1 MRDRSRKTAPHGK
14 ADIMVKLKNSTLQEI
29 ERTARAELPEGS
41 TFRVPSYDRDELS
54 VGTVHFGVGGF
65 HRAHQARYLDQLLSQ
80 AEAKDFAICGM
91 GVLPNDK
98 FMRDTLAE
106 QDYLYTLVARFPD
119 GSEDTRVIG
128 SIIDYVWAPE
138 DPAGAVEYL
147 AQENIRIVS
156 LTVTEGG
163 YNFNQVTHEY
173 DLENPLVAAD
183 LADPGNP
190 RTVFGLVTQALKLRR
205 ERGIRPFTVRS
216 CDNIQANGDM
226 AKRVFTDHAKALDP
240 ELAEWIEQNVSFP
253 NSMVD
258 RITPATT
265 DDDRAYVEQAFG
277 YEDGWPVVTED
288 FIQWV
293 MEDDFVNG
301 RPRYEDVEVQMVE
314 DVEPYEKLKLRMLN
328 SSHQGLCYFAHLA
341 GYHKVDEA
349 VSNPLVSDFLMAYML
364 KEAKPTLDPVEGID
378 VDDYARTLIS
388 RFTNKHVKDTVPRLC
403 AESSDRIPKWL
414 IPVVRDNLRD
424 GGDVKFS
431 AAIVAS
437 WARYAEGIDEEG
449 NPIEI
454 VDNAEDKVR
463 AAAQAQKD
471 DELAFLRDED
481 FFGDLADQPRFTEEY
496 VKVLRSLHEVGSLK
510 TLEGLLAE

>member
-1 MRDRSRKTAPHGK
+1 
-14 ADIMVKLKNSTLQEI
+14 MVRLKNSTLQDI
-29 ERTARAELPEGS
+29 ERSATSRLPEGS
-41 TFRVPSYDRDELS
+41 TFRVPSYDRSELD
-54 VGTVHFGVGGF
+54 VGVVHFGVGGF
-65 HRAHQARYLDQLLSQ
+65 HRAHQARYLDELLSQ
-80 AEAKDFAICGM
+80 GEAKDFAICGM

-119 GSEDTRVIG
+119 GHEDIRVIG
-128 SIIDYVWAPE
+128 SIVDYIWAPE

-147 AQENIRIVS
+147 AQENIKIVS

-173 DLENPLVAAD
+173 DLENPLVAAE
-183 LADPGNP
+183 LADPEHP
-190 RTVFGLVTQALKLRR
+190 RTVFGLVAQALKVRR
-205 ERGIRPFTVRS
+205 ERGITPFTVRS

-226 AKRVFTDHAKALDP
+226 AKRVFTAHARAVDP
-240 ELAEWIEQNVSFP
+240 ELASWIEENVSFP

-265 DDDRAYVEQAFG
+265 DEDRQYVRDEFG

-301 RPRYEDVEVQMVE
+301 RPPYEDVEVQMVD

-349 VSNPLVSDFLMAYML
+349 VSNPLIADFLMAYMMR
-364 KEAKPTLDPVEGID
+364 EAKPTLDPVEGID
-378 VDDYARTLIS
+378 VDEYARTLIS
-388 RFTNKHVKDTVPRLC
+388 RFTNKYVKDTVPRLC

-414 IPVVRDNLRD
+414 IPVVQDNLRS
-424 GGDVKFS
+424 GGEVRMA

-437 WARYAEGIDEEG
+437 WARYAEGIDEQG
-449 NPIEI
+449 NPITI
-454 VDNAEDKVR
+454 VDNAEEKVR
-463 AAAQAQKD
+463 AAAQAQKE
-471 DELAFLRDED
+471 DELAFLRDKD
-481 FFGDLADQPRFTEEY
+481 FFGDLVDQPRFTEEY
-496 VKVLRSLHEVGSLK
+496 VAVLRSLHEVGSLK
-510 TLEGLLAE
+510 TLEKLLAD

>member
-1 MRDRSRKTAPHGK
+1 
-14 ADIMVKLKNSTLQEI
+14 MVRLKNSTLQDI
-29 ERTARAELPEGS
+29 ERSATSRLPEGS
-41 TFRVPSYDRDELS
+41 TFRVPSYDRSELD
-54 VGTVHFGVGGF
+54 VGVVHFGVGGF
-65 HRAHQARYLDQLLSQ
+65 HRAHQARYLDELLSQ
-80 AEAKDFAICGM
+80 GEAKDFAICGM

-119 GSEDTRVIG
+119 GHEDIRVIG
-128 SIIDYVWAPE
+128 SIVDYIWAPE

-147 AQENIRIVS
+147 AQENIKIVS

-183 LADPGNP
+183 LADPEHP
-190 RTVFGLVTQALKLRR
+190 RTVFGLVAQALKVRR
-205 ERGIRPFTVRS
+205 ERGITPFTVRS

-226 AKRVFTDHAKALDP
+226 AKRVFTAHARAVDP
-240 ELAEWIEQNVSFP
+240 ELASWIEENVSFP

-265 DDDRAYVEQAFG
+265 DEDRQYVRDEFG

-301 RPRYEDVEVQMVE
+301 RPPYEDVEVQMVD

-349 VSNPLVSDFLMAYML
+349 VSNPLIADFLMAYMMR
-364 KEAKPTLDPVEGID
+364 EAKPTLDPVEGID
-378 VDDYARTLIS
+378 VDEYARTLIS
-388 RFTNKHVKDTVPRLC
+388 RFTNKYVKDTVPRLC

-414 IPVVRDNLRD
+414 IPVVQDNLRS
-424 GGDVKFS
+424 GGEVRMA

-437 WARYAEGIDEEG
+437 WARYAEGIDEQG
-449 NPIEI
+449 NPITI
-454 VDNAEDKVR
+454 VDNAEEKVR
-463 AAAQAQKD
+463 AAAQAQKE
-471 DELAFLRDED
+471 DELAFLRDKD
-481 FFGDLADQPRFTEEY
+481 FFGDLVDQPRFTEEY
-496 VKVLRSLHEVGSLK
+496 VAVLRSLHEVGSLK
-510 TLEGLLAE
+510 TLEKLLAD

>member
-1 MRDRSRKTAPHGK
+1 
-14 ADIMVKLKNSTLQEI
+14 MVRLKNSTLQDI
-29 ERTARAELPEGS
+29 ERSATSRLPEGS
-41 TFRVPSYDRDELS
+41 TFRVPSYDRSELD
-54 VGTVHFGVGGF
+54 VGVVHFGVGGF
-65 HRAHQARYLDQLLSQ
+65 HRAHQARYLDELLSQ
-80 AEAKDFAICGM
+80 GEAKDFAICGM

-119 GSEDTRVIG
+119 GHEDIRVIG
-128 SIIDYVWAPE
+128 SIVDYIWAPE

-147 AQENIRIVS
+147 AQENIKIVS

-183 LADPGNP
+183 LADPEHP
-190 RTVFGLVTQALKLRR
+190 RTVFGLVTQALKVRR
-205 ERGIRPFTVRS
+205 ERGITPFTVRS

-226 AKRVFTDHAKALDP
+226 AKRVFTAHARAVDP
-240 ELAEWIEQNVSFP
+240 ELASWIEGNVSFP

-265 DDDRAYVEQAFG
+265 DEDRQYVRDAFG
-277 YEDGWPVVTED
+277 YEDGWPVITED

-301 RPRYEDVEVQMVE
+301 RPPYEDVEVQMVD

-349 VSNPLVSDFLMAYML
+349 VSNPLIADFLMAYMMR
-364 KEAKPTLDPVEGID
+364 EAKPTLDPVEGID
-378 VDDYARTLIS
+378 VDEYARTLIS
-388 RFTNKHVKDTVPRLC
+388 RFTNKFVKDTVPRLC

-414 IPVVRDNLRD
+414 IPVVQDNLRS
-424 GGDVKFS
+424 GGEVRMA

-437 WARYAEGIDEEG
+437 WARYAEGIDEQG
-449 NPIEI
+449 NSIAI
-454 VDNAEDKVR
+454 VDNAEEKVR
-463 AAAQAQKD
+463 AAAQAQKE
-471 DELAFLRDED
+471 DELAFLRDKD
-481 FFGDLADQPRFTEEY
+481 FFGDLVDQPRFTEEY
-496 VKVLRSLHEVGSLK
+496 VAVLRSLHEVGSLK
-510 TLEGLLAE
+510 TLEKLLAD

>member
-1 MRDRSRKTAPHGK
+1 
-14 ADIMVKLKNSTLQEI
+14 MVRLKNSTLQDI
-29 ERTARAELPEGS
+29 ERSATSRLPEGS
-41 TFRVPSYDRDELS
+41 TFRVPSYDRSELD
-54 VGTVHFGVGGF
+54 VGVVHFGVGGF
-65 HRAHQARYLDQLLSQ
+65 HRAHQARYLDELLSQ
-80 AEAKDFAICGM
+80 GEAKDFAICGM

-106 QDYLYTLVARFPD
+106 QDYLYTLIARFPD
-119 GSEDTRVIG
+119 GHEDIRVIG
-128 SIIDYVWAPE
+128 SIVDYIWAPE

-147 AQENIRIVS
+147 AQENIKIVS

-183 LADPGNP
+183 LADPEHP
-190 RTVFGLVTQALKLRR
+190 RTVFGLVTQALKVRR
-205 ERGIRPFTVRS
+205 ERGITPFTVWS

-226 AKRVFTDHAKALDP
+226 AKRVFTAHARAVDP
-240 ELAEWIEQNVSFP
+240 ELASWIEGNVSFP

-265 DDDRAYVEQAFG
+265 DEDRQYVRDAFG

-301 RPRYEDVEVQMVE
+301 RPPYEDVEVQMVD

-349 VSNPLVSDFLMAYML
+349 VSNPLIADFLMAYMMR
-364 KEAKPTLDPVEGID
+364 EAKPTLDPVEGID
-378 VDDYARTLIS
+378 VDEYARTLIS
-388 RFTNKHVKDTVPRLC
+388 RFTNKYVKDTVPRLC

-414 IPVVRDNLRD
+414 IPVAQDNLRS
-424 GGDVKFS
+424 GGEVRMA

-437 WARYAEGIDEEG
+437 WARYAEGIDEQG
-449 NPIEI
+449 NSIAI
-454 VDNAEDKVR
+454 VDNAEEKVR
-463 AAAQAQKD
+463 AAAQAQKE
-471 DELAFLRDED
+471 DELAFLRDKD
-481 FFGDLADQPRFTEEY
+481 FFGDLVDQPRFTEEY
-496 VKVLRSLHEVGSLK
+496 VAVLRSLHEVGSLK
-510 TLEGLLAE
+510 TLEKLLAD